1 MIPPPRIAAI
11 RGEKS
16 ALALSLERDTEIVE
30 RRVDGRAEVLHVP
43 LPGAVLLGAEQV
55 EPAHPGMPVGGEVD
69 RHRVAD
75 VGKQLIARRV
85 DHGAEVLHA
94 AKVRT
99 AYDPRSE
106 EVLATVSADG
116 FSHEIEVLPVGRNRW
131 VSQQRDRV
139 LQHVRT
145 MNLAPC
151 SPATQGLVDLSR
163 ARLGS
168 VDGAECVVHRVAIS
182 GERGRTLIILAG
194 HWVLH
199 LLRLCPEALL
209 ILLGEEER
217 IVFQPRDSI
226 DGILMDN
233 PPGGVEV
240 NLIVFVTIIHGAALA
255 APRIEDLHAGDLVKR
270 RPIAPSDGRITA
282 RQSQYGTLIRGRL
295 SQIFA
300 VIPGGLVVA
309 SLFLTRLT
317 ESEAQEAV
325 RIIVTE
331 GIEVGTDRSAVVV
344 YALVAVSH
352 AVSDVSA
359 QVLLIGLRL
368 GVELPIHLRRGIV
381 LSELLFFLGILQ
393 LDRLARRDEADQQAA
408 DQGKR
413 RMFSN
418 CVQGFHC

>member
-1 MIPPPRIAAI
+1 
-11 RGEKS
+11 
-16 ALALSLERDTEIVE
+16 
-30 RRVDGRAEVLHVP
+30 
-43 LPGAVLLGAEQV
+43 
-55 EPAHPGMPVGGEVD
+55 
-69 RHRVAD
+69 
-75 VGKQLIARRV
+75 
-85 DHGAEVLHA
+85 
-94 AKVRT
+94 
-99 AYDPRSE
+99 
-106 EVLATVSADG
+106 
-116 FSHEIEVLPVGRNRW
+116 
-131 VSQQRDRV
+131 
-139 LQHVRT
+139 
-145 MNLAPC
+145 
-151 SPATQGLVDLSR
+151 
-163 ARLGS
+163 
-168 VDGAECVVHRVAIS
+168 
-182 GERGRTLIILAG
+182 
-194 HWVLH
+194 
-199 LLRLCPEALL
+199 
-209 ILLGEEER
+209 
-217 IVFQPRDSI
+217 
-226 DGILMDN
+226 MDN

-255 APRIEDLHAGDLVKR
+255 ASRIEDLHAGDLVKR

-300 VIPGGLVVA
+300 VIPGSLVVA

-359 QVLLIGLRL
+359 QVLLVGLRL